1 MKTIAIL
8 QLVTALFLLCEV
20 QARLFSAN
28 KPRELYYNLTHPFI
42 FWELPMN
49 FATFFTFME
58 TVIGMLLAFNGYLM
72 LKGSV

>member
-1 MKTIAIL
+1 MNTIAIL
-8 QLVTALFLLCEV
+8 QLVAALILLCEV

-42 FWELPMN
+42 FLELPMN

>member
-1 MKTIAIL
+1 MNTIAIL
-8 QLVTALFLLCEV
+8 QLVTALILLGEV

-42 FWELPMN
+42 FLELPMN

-58 TVIGMLLAFNGYLM
+58 TVIGMILAYNGFLTAR
-72 LKGSV
+72 GIV

>member
-8 QLVTALFLLCEV
+8 QLVAALILLCEV

-42 FWELPMN
+42 FLELPMN

-58 TVIGMLLAFNGYLM
+58 TVIGMLLAYNGFLTAR
-72 LKGSV
+72 GIV

>member
-1 MKTIAIL
+1 MNTIAIL
-8 QLVTALFLLCEV
+8 QLVAALILLCEV

-42 FWELPMN
+42 FLELPMN

-58 TVIGMLLAFNGYLM
+58 TVIGMILAYNGYLM

>member
-8 QLVTALFLLCEV
+8 QLVAALILLCEV

-42 FWELPMN
+42 FLELPMN

-58 TVIGMLLAFNGYLM
+58 TVIAMLLMFNGYLM
-72 LKGSV
+72 LKGTV

>member
-8 QLVTALFLLCEV
+8 QLVAALILLCEV

-42 FWELPMN
+42 FLELPMSL
-49 FATFFTFME
+49 ATFFTFME
-58 TVIGMLLAFNGYLM
+58 TVIGMLLAFNGFLTAR
-72 LKGSV
+72 GIV

>member
-8 QLVTALFLLCEV
+8 QLVAALILLCEV

-42 FWELPMN
+42 FLELPMN

-58 TVIGMLLAFNGYLM
+58 TVIGMILAYNGFLTAR
-72 LKGSV
+72 GIV

>member
-8 QLVTALFLLCEV
+8 QLVAALILLCEV

-42 FWELPMN
+42 FLELPMSL
-49 FATFFTFME
+49 ATFFTFME
-58 TVIGMLLAFNGYLM
+58 TVIAMLLMFNGYLM

>member
-8 QLVTALFLLCEV
+8 QLVAALILLCEV

-58 TVIGMLLAFNGYLM
+58 TVIGMILAYNGFLTAR
-72 LKGSV
+72 GIV